1 MQSLNFDNPSTN
13 ILEQLASYN
22 KSDINNIIT
31 NLQVQL
37 HEQSELNNVLSK
49 ENTQEDIDELNEFI
63 NTNKQDIKSQL
74 EELSYLVEQLQIIIP
89 ENKSKILEKKELL
102 ELSNSSETQEVA
114 INIRNIRSMKDT
126 IQSFLV
132 KNGIIQG
139 GV

>member
-22 KSDINNIIT
+22 KSDINNVIT

-37 HEQSELNNVLSK
+37 QEQTELNNVLSK

>member
-22 KSDINNIIT
+22 KSDINNVIT

-37 HEQSELNNVLSK
+37 QEQTELNNVLSK

-63 NTNKQDIKSQL
+63 NTNKQDIKSQQ

-89 ENKSKILEKKELL
+89 KNKSKILEKEELL